1 MQHPNNNTCVEQWY
15 CNVVYPLNNGLCN
28 IDGAINHVDG
38 SIDMTVIVYKVDGAT
53 VKFPGNIID
62 LIDGTQKT
70 SKVNETDSQTN
81 IDIEVVNSID

>member
-38 SIDMTVIVYKVDGAT
+38 NIDMTVIVYKVDGAT
-53 VKFPGNIID
+53 VKFSREYHRSHRWDTKNIE
-62 LIDGTQKT
+62 
-70 SKVNETDSQTN
+70 SE
-81 IDIEVVNSID
+81 